1 MQNFCSSCRNHLQ
14 ETLKAT
20 TILSVRRKN
29 QVVMIGD
36 GQISIGHNI
45 FKNDAKKVR
54 RLGDKIVCGFAGSLA
69 DCTTLLELIEK
80 ELEQYPGQL
89 LRSAINVAK
98 TWRTEKQFRNLH
110 ADMVLADPNIML
122 LLDGSGN
129 VVEIKDGVV
138 GIGSGGS
145 FAQSAAKALYDIDE
159 IPTGE
164 LARKAMTIA
173 ADLCIYTNHN
183 FVVETIDV
191 DDSPVK
197 INNL

>member
-1 MQNFCSSCRNHLQ
+1 MQNICTCKG
-14 ETLKAT
+14 TLTQQLRAT

-29 QVVMIGD
+29 KVVMIGD

-110 ADMVLADPNIML
+110 ADMVLADPSIML

-129 VVEIKDGVV
+129 VVEIKDGVI

-145 FAQSAAKALYDIDE
+145 FAQSAAKALYEIDE
-159 IPTGE
+159 ISTDD
-164 LARKAMTIA
+164 LALKSMKIA
-173 ADLCIYTNHN
+173 SELCIYTNDN
-183 FVVETIDV
+183 FVIERIDCGET
-191 DDSPVK
+191 P
-197 INNL
+197 INLEIL

>member
-1 MQNFCSSCRNHLQ
+1 
-14 ETLKAT
+14 
-20 TILSVRRKN
+20 
-29 QVVMIGD
+29 MIGD

-98 TWRTEKQFRNLH
+98 TWRTEKQFRNLQ
-110 ADMVLADPNIML
+110 ADMVLADPSIML

-129 VVEIKDGVV
+129 VVEIKDGVI

-145 FAQSAAKALYDIDE
+145 FAQSAAKALFEIDE
-159 IPTGE
+159 ISTDD
-164 LARKAMTIA
+164 LALKSMKIA
-173 ADLCIYTNHN
+173 SELCIYTNDN
-183 FVVETIDV
+183 FVIERIDCEEN
-191 DDSPVK
+191 P
-197 INNL
+197 INLQIL